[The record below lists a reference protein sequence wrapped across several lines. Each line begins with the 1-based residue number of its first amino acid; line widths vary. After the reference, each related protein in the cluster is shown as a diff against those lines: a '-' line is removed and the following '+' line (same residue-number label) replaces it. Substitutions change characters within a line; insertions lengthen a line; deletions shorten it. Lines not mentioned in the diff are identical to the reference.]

1 MTQRPGSG
9 ILRSPIHSQAWPL
22 MLPVRWDWCRGCQRD
37 HRHASSPSSCPAF
50 LTARTLPSRS
60 ERGKVHAFFMTSL
73 GSCVGSL
80 LFILLVTIVIKVFPG
95 SRKEDMDPPLWRR
108 VREFTDIFYNIN
120 KICLTR
126 LIILGFYHSCWHVA
140 GP

>member
-1 MTQRPGSG
+1 
-9 ILRSPIHSQAWPL
+9 
-22 MLPVRWDWCRGCQRD
+22 
-37 HRHASSPSSCPAF
+37 
-50 LTARTLPSRS
+50 
-60 ERGKVHAFFMTSL
+60 
-73 GSCVGSL
+73 